1 MITRMKIRLFV
12 WKGNDVY
19 LEIPRKTRMILE
31 DTLCDLNIYQQCL
44 CRQNYLHLSPVII
57 LREEL
62 RYLLLNYET
71 RTEAGY

>member
-1 MITRMKIRLFV
+1 
-12 WKGNDVY
+12 
-19 LEIPRKTRMILE
+19 MILE